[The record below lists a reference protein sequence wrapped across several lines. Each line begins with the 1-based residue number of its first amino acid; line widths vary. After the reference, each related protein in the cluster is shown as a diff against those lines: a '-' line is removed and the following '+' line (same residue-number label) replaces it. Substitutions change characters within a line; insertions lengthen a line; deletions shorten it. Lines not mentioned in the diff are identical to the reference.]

1 VRFPAFWASKD
12 AMRLLTIDM
21 TMCGSSGY
29 EQELPAEISKY
40 TGSSLPC
47 DGEESAPILEQR
59 QIKEQATK
67 ETTMER
73 SPF

>member
-1 VRFPAFWASKD
+1 
-12 AMRLLTIDM
+12 
-21 TMCGSSGY
+21 MCGSSGY